1 MIVEAAILNGDDGT
15 LQLGRN
21 ASDGHIVRAVKSR
34 LDGTADE
41 ENARNLLSGIRL
53 MHLMQLIRRQ
63 LPLRRRQHIA
73 DLLPYLRDEEK
84 CSQRD
89 EQEADESTQ
98 EKTPKSAGRF
108 FACSFARRRLAP
120 LSLRRRF
127 VYRLVHRLLH
137 LLSCSKYV
145 ARIRSRISARL
156 DGRSR
161 ML

>member
-1 MIVEAAILNGDDGT
+1 MFVEAAVFDGDNGILQVGGNV
-15 LQLGRN
+15 
-21 ASDGHIVRAVKSR
+21 SDGDIVGAVQACV
-34 LDGTADE
+34 DCAADE
-41 ENARNLLSGIRL
+41 EDACNLLSGIRL